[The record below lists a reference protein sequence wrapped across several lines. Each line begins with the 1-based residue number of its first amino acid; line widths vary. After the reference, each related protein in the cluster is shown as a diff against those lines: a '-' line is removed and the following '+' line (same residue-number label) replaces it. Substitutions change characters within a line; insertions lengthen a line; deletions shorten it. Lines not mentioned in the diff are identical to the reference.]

1 MLRNYIVI
9 AFRNLLRH
17 KFYALINIF
26 GLAPGVGLLH
36 PDKPTLLKPG
46 PVNKGNGHAI
56 ITPP

>member
-1 MLRNYIVI
+1 MVKNY
-9 AFRNLLRH
+9 LLTTMRPLSH
-17 KFYALINIF
+17 SKMYTPINIF